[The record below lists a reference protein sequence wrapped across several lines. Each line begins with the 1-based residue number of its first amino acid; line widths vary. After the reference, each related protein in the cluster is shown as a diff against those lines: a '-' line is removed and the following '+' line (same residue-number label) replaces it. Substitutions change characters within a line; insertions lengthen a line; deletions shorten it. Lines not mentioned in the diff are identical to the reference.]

1 MLNFEAA
8 GSRRSNALFPGAGRS
23 RYVDVF
29 VPALAHC
36 LRAHD
41 GTATRLKR
49 NCREPLMFSLRPQ
62 FPTTHA
68 ADEGIVRA
76 A

>member
-1 MLNFEAA
+1 MAQQ
-8 GSRRSNALFPGAGRS
+8 RI
-23 RYVDVF
+23 
-29 VPALAHC
+29 
-36 LRAHD
+36 
-41 GTATRLKR
+41 LKR